1 MKWLRHCL
9 HTLKI
14 RVITPPSNKATVNLN
29 FYMDKSLIRNFSIIA
44 HIDHGKSTLA
54 DRILELTGTV
64 ERSHKGTQLLDDMDL
79 EKERGIT
86 IKASMVR
93 LTYRSKKNGSEYVLN
108 LIDTPGHVDFTYEVS
123 KSLAACEGAVLVID
137 AGQGIEAQTVANYYL
152 AIDNNLEILPVIN
165 KIDLSSADVPRVKK
179 QIESVLGFKEDN
191 IILASAKDGT
201 GVEQILERI
210 VEIIP
215 APAGEVD
222 NPLKALVFDCR
233 FDAYK
238 GVVVFVR
245 IVDGVIVPGTHL
257 KMMHSGKI
265 YKIEELGVFNLKYLK
280 IDSLTCGEVGYFTA
294 NIRDPREIIIGDTIT
309 DAKNPCSNAL
319 PGYKKI
325 KPLVFCGIY
334 PVNPGDFPSL
344 RDAMDKLRLSDASFV
359 FEPENSQS
367 FGSGFRCGFLGLLH
381 MEIVQERLEREYNL
395 NLILTVPNVVYRVR
409 TGQGEVIDVD
419 TPAKLP
425 PAQEIVEAFEPVA
438 RLLMIVPVD
447 TIEDVC
453 DFTKSRRGTFES
465 NEYLSEDR
473 VKIIFNI
480 PLSEIIV
487 DFYDRMKSLTRG
499 YGSLDYEF
507 KDYVATKLVKLDIML
522 NGVVCDA
529 FSSLMFR
536 DRAIH
541 KARALVTKLKELI
554 PRQLFEVTIQAAIG
568 TQILASDRV
577 RPVGKH
583 VTAKCYGGDITRK
596 RKLWEGQKKGKKRLK
611 QFGKVEI
618 PREAFLEVLKI

>member
-1 MKWLRHCL
+1 
-9 HTLKI
+9 
-14 RVITPPSNKATVNLN
+14 
-29 FYMDKSLIRNFSIIA
+29 MDKSLIRNFSIIA

-54 DRILELTGTV
+54 DRILEVTGAV
-64 ERSHKGTQLLDDMDL
+64 DKKHKGELLLDDMDL

-93 LTYRSKKNGSEYVLN
+93 LDFHSKKHNQSYVFN

-123 KSLAACEGAVLVID
+123 KSLAACEGAILVVD

-152 AIDNNLEILPVIN
+152 ALDNNLEIIPVIN
-165 KIDLSSADVPRVKK
+165 KIDLSSADLPRVKK
-179 QIESVLGFKEDN
+179 QIINVLGFKEED
-191 IILASAKDGT
+191 IIFASAKEGT
-201 GVEQILERI
+201 GVVEILERI
-210 VEIIP
+210 VDVIP
-215 APAGEVD
+215 APSGEPA

-233 FDAYK
+233 FDSFK

-245 IVDGVIVPGTHL
+245 VVDGKITKATQL

-265 YKIEELGVFNLKYLK
+265 YKIEELGIFKDLKYAEADLL
-280 IDSLTCGEVGYFTA
+280 ICGEVGYFTA
-294 NIRDPREIIIGDTIT
+294 NMRDAREIVIGDTLT
-309 DAKNPCSNAL
+309 DAKNPCKEAL
-319 PGYKKI
+319 PGYRKL

-334 PVNPGDFPSL
+334 PVNPGDFTDL
-344 RDAMDKLRLSDASFV
+344 RDAMDKLKLSDASFV

-409 TGQGEVIDVD
+409 EKDGQFIEVD

-425 PAQEIVEAFEPVA
+425 PSQDIEESQEPFVS
-438 RLLMIVPVD
+438 LLLIIPVD
-447 TIEDVC
+447 SIEAVC
-453 DFTKSRRGTFES
+453 DFTKSRRGVFQS
-465 NEYLSEDR
+465 SEYLGDDR
-473 VKIIFNI
+473 VKLIFEI

-487 DFYDRMKSLTRG
+487 DFYDRMKSLTSG

-507 KDYVATKLVKLDIML
+507 KGYLPTKLVKLDVML
-522 NGVVCDA
+522 NGTVCDA
-529 FSSLMFR
+529 FSFL
-536 DRAIH
+536 IH
-541 KARALVTKLKELI
+541 KEKASSKARALVSKLKELI
-554 PRQLFEVTIQAAIG
+554 PRQLFEVSIQAAVG
-568 TQILASDRV
+568 SQIIASEKV
-577 RPVGKH
+577 RSVGKH

-596 RKLWEGQKKGKKRLK
+596 RKLWEEQKKGKKRLK

-618 PREAFLEVLKI
+618 PQEAFLEVLKI